1 METFFALFK
10 PAQIQPLKDK
20 CDYEKFKRVVEQ
32 KNSMP
37 YDPQAPNFNTPDEI
51 KEGAQVVKEYQAKNK
66 NI

>member
-20 CDYEKFKRVVEQ
+20 CGYEDFKRVVEE
-32 KNSMP
+32 KNKKP
-37 YDPQAPNFNTPDEI
+37 YDPQAPNFDTPEEL
-51 KEGAQVVKEYQAKNK
+51 KEGAEVVKQYQAKNK